1 MAAVLRLYW
10 RMQNVRVAISICVL
24 SFCMAS
30 GGQILPSSPL
40 ARAND
45 PSCGMI
51 YGQDHMLLLCAPPG
65 WVLDNKALADKGIY
79 AAFYR
84 KELSYEEAEKR
95 STLMYVNV
103 QLKGKGQQTA
113 LEAMKT
119 DAERTKLESPKLV
132 IQREAPIVVLGDK
145 HAKPKQVPVQTFL
158 NDFGGGYESVA
169 YIEDEKTVTMIVISS
184 VSKPIL
190 HNDYPAF
197 VRLVKSYVSVGQDE
211 GPGK

>member
-1 MAAVLRLYW
+1 MLSLCAA
-10 RMQNVRVAISICVL
+10 S
-24 SFCMAS
+24 
-30 GGQILPSSPL
+30 GQILPSSPL
-40 ARAND
+40 AKAND
-45 PSCGMI
+45 ASCGMI
-51 YGQDHMLLLCAPPG
+51 YGQDHTLLLCAPPG

-103 QLKGKGQQTA
+103 QLKGHGQQTA

-119 DAERTKLESPKLV
+119 DADRTKRESPNLV
-132 IQREAPIVVLGDK
+132 IQREAPIVILGDK
-145 HAKPKQVPVQTFL
+145 KTKPRQVPVQTFL
-158 NDFGGGYESVA
+158 NDFGGGFESVA

-197 VRLVKSYVSVGQDE
+197 VRLVKSYVFVGEGAQD
-211 GPGK
+211 GK

>member
-1 MAAVLRLYW
+1 
-10 RMQNVRVAISICVL
+10 MQNMRLAIPICAL
-24 SFCMAS
+24 SFCVAS

-51 YGQDHMLLLCAPPG
+51 YGQDHTLLLCAPPG

-79 AAFYR
+79 ATFYR
-84 KELSYEEAEKR
+84 RELGFQEAEKR
-95 STLMYVNV
+95 STLMYANV

-119 DAERTKLESPKLV
+119 DADRTKRESPKLV
-132 IQREAPIVVLGDK
+132 IERDAPIAIPAGK
-145 HAKPKQVPVQTFL
+145 NTKAKQVPVQTFL

-190 HNDYPAF
+190 NNDYPAF
-197 VRLVKSYVSVGQDE
+197 VRLVKSYVSVGDDAQD
-211 GPGK
+211 GK

>member
-10 RMQNVRVAISICVL
+10 RMLNVRVAISICAL
-24 SFCMAS
+24 SFCVAS

>member
-1 MAAVLRLYW
+1 MLICTL
-10 RMQNVRVAISICVL
+10 SIC
-24 SFCMAS
+24 MMS
-30 GGQILPSSPL
+30 GGQILSSSPQ
-40 ARAND
+40 AKPGD
-45 PSCGMI
+45 SSCGMI

-103 QLKGKGQQTA
+103 QLKSKGQQTA
-113 LEAMKT
+113 LETMKT
-119 DAERTKLESPKLV
+119 DADRTKRESPKLV
-132 IQREAPIVVLGDK
+132 IQREASIVVLGDK

-158 NDFGGGYESVA
+158 NDYGGGYESVA
-169 YIEDEKTVTMIVISS
+169 YIEDEKTITLIVISS

-190 HNDYPAF
+190 RNDYPSF
-197 VRLVKSYVSVGQDE
+197 VRLVKSYVFVGADTQA
-211 GPGK
+211 GK